1 MRISRLY
8 TQQGLQQG
16 TTVQLASEQ
25 AHYLAN
31 VLRAQA
37 GDSVRLFNGGD
48 EEYEARLVALTKK
61 QAELEILSVVSRQCE
76 SPLQLNVAIGI
87 ARSVHMDLAIQK
99 AVELGVTRIIPLITE
114 YSNVRIKPDR
124 AQNKMT
130 HWSNIIISATEQCG
144 RTRLAKMAKPIRL
157 DEFLVDG
164 PPQGQRLL
172 FHPEAETTIAELDG
186 KPDNVTLLIGPEGGF
201 SEDEVNLARQHGC
214 QSLYLGPR
222 VLRAETAVVAA
233 VACCQGQ
240 WGDLFTRPEK

>member
-16 TTVQLASEQ
+16 TTVQLVSEQ

-31 VLRAQA
+31 VLRAQT

-61 QAELEILSVVSRQCE
+61 QAVLEILSVVSRQCE

-87 ARSVHMDLAIQK
+87 ARGAHMDLAIQK
-99 AVELGVTRIIPLITE
+99 AVELGVTRIMPLITE
-114 YSNVRIKPDR
+114 YSNVKIKRDR
-124 AQNKMT
+124 VQNKMT
-130 HWSNIIISATEQCG
+130 HWSNIIVSATEQCG
-144 RTRLAKMAKPIRL
+144 RTRLTQIAEPVRL
-157 DEFLVDG
+157 DEFLVSELD
-164 PPQGQRLL
+164 GQRLL

-201 SEDEVNLARQHGC
+201 SGDEVNLARQHGC
-214 QSLYLGPR
+214 LSLYLGPR

-240 WGDLFTRPEK
+240 WGDLFTRPEQ